1 MEAACRQIHS
11 PLSAAICF
19 YFSILLS
26 IALSLAPFVQLY
38 YSAYFSEIFNM
49 DSSVLSSSTTFV
61 AVQIQKMMA
70 HNLVAA
76 LDSGAYDAISLQ
88 RDVSTLR
95 LMRKSDSLNSVLRVG
110 LLKIPPTI
118 CQVMIILQRF
128 QLGLVANMIVLTAVL
143 SFYSSIWAFILG
155 PLCMKCQDA
164 KRQRTETLYVLPLFG
179 RQKTNDS
186 REESENEYCKLHTQK
201 TYERAQARL
210 SWALILWR
218 SFRLVLA
225 VHVLYA
231 FRQHDSIGL
240 SMAMMHGYHQIDSL
254 DDDCKKIAQSLP
266 KAVKILCQM
275 NATNGVLMH
284 FKKGSTSAFE
294 AFWRID
300 ELWRRREED
309 DQENTS
315 EQISTQGKGD
325 GYGTFGQY
333 SATYW
338 FRADD
343 RWWQRRT

>member
-1 MEAACRQIHS
+1 MKTARRQIHS
-11 PLSAAICF
+11 PLSAVICF
-19 YFSILLS
+19 YFSILVS
-26 IALSLAPFVQLY
+26 IALSLVPFVQLY
-38 YSAYFSEIFNM
+38 YSAYLSEIFNM
-49 DSSVLSSSTTFV
+49 DPSSLSSLTTFA

-76 LDSGAYDAISLQ
+76 LDSGTYDAIFLQ

-128 QLGLVANMIVLTAVL
+128 QLGLAANMIVLTAVL
-143 SFYSSIWAFILG
+143 CFYSSIWTFILG

-164 KRQRTETLYVLPLFG
+164 KKKRTDALYVLPLFG
-179 RQKTNDS
+179 RQKTNNS
-186 REESENEYCKLHTQK
+186 REEREDEDFKLHTQK
-201 TYERAQARL
+201 TYERAEARL
-210 SWALILWR
+210 SWALILWT

-225 VHVLYA
+225 IDILYM

-240 SMAMMHGYHQIDSL
+240 PTAMVHAYHQIDSL

-275 NATNGVLMH
+275 NATNGMWMH

-300 ELWRRREED
+300 ELWRRWEED
-309 DQENTS
+309 GQETTS

-338 FRADD
+338 IRAK
-343 RWWQRRT
+343 WWQRQT